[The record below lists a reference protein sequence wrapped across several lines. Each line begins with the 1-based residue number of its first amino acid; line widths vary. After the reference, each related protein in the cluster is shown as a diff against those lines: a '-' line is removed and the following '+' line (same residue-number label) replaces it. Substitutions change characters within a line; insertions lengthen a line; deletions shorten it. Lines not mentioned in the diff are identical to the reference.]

1 MRHDSII
8 VSRASEH
15 RLGIAVIASLVVH
28 GIAMSLSVPTPGVL
42 LLAPAPPLQVSL
54 RELAAPP
61 VVGPAPESVR
71 PAAPFPAKR
80 VQSERRRHESVPLI
94 ASRSET
100 PAPPP
105 ASSVQEERVP
115 APVSAPIPEVDASP
129 APAPQPAPP
138 PLAAQTAAPRASFS
152 DLLAGYGQT
161 ISLVLARY
169 TDYPRLAQMQGWQ
182 GAVTMRLR
190 VAPSG
195 RLLDAEVYTSSG
207 HEVLD
212 RQALAMAARAERF
225 PAPPEGLRD
234 REVAVLVPVVFRL
247 ER

>member
-1 MRHDSII
+1 MAFLSNKPLQT
-8 VSRASEH
+8 RAEYAAKLT
-15 RLGIAVIASLVVH
+15 RLGV
-28 GIAMSLSVPTPGVL
+28 
-42 LLAPAPPLQVSL
+42 
-54 RELAAPP
+54 
-61 VVGPAPESVR
+61 
-71 PAAPFPAKR
+71 PAAPDD
-80 VQSERRRHESVPLI
+80 VINS
-94 ASRSET
+94 
-100 PAPPP
+100 
-105 ASSVQEERVP
+105 
-115 APVSAPIPEVDASP
+115 
-129 APAPQPAPP
+129 
-138 PLAAQTAAPRASFS
+138 
-152 DLLAGYGQT
+152 
-161 ISLVLARY
+161 SLVLARY

-195 RLLDAEVYTSSG
+195 RLLDAEVYASSG

>member
-1 MRHDSII
+1 MSHSLFSP
-8 VSRASEH
+8 VSRASEC
-15 RLGIAVIASLVVH
+15 RLGTAVIASLAVH
-28 GIAMSLSVPTPGVL
+28 AVAMSVSL
-42 LLAPAPPLQVSL
+42 PAPRILLFEPPPLRVSL
-54 RELAAPP
+54 REPAALPP
-61 VVGPAPESVR
+61 AVAPAPESVT
-71 PAAPFPAKR
+71 PA
-80 VQSERRRHESVPLI
+80 
-94 ASRSET
+94 
-100 PAPPP
+100 APPP
-105 ASSVQEERVP
+105 AKRMQAQRRKHEPVLLARMSEPPAPSPASNVEKERVLAAVPETSPSPTPP
-115 APVSAPIPEVDASP
+115 AEPV
-129 APAPQPAPP
+129 PP
-138 PLAAQTAAPRASFS
+138 PLAAQVPAPRASFS

-169 TDYPRLAQMQGWQ
+169 TDYPRVAQMQGWQ

-195 RLLDAEVYTSSG
+195 RLLDAEVQTSSG

>member
-1 MRHDSII
+1 MSHSLFSP
-8 VSRASEH
+8 VSWASEC
-15 RLGIAVIASLVVH
+15 RLGTAVIASLAVH
-28 GIAMSLSVPTPGVL
+28 AVAMSVSLPAPRVL
-42 LLAPAPPLQVSL
+42 LFEPPPLRVSL
-54 RELAAPP
+54 RETAALPP
-61 VVGPAPESVR
+61 AVAPAPESVT
-71 PAAPFPAKR
+71 PA
-80 VQSERRRHESVPLI
+80 
-94 ASRSET
+94 
-100 PAPPP
+100 APPP
-105 ASSVQEERVP
+105 AKRMQAQRRKHEPVPLARMSEPPAPSPASNVEERIP
-115 APVSAPIPEVDASP
+115 APVLEVDASP
-129 APAPQPAPP
+129 APPPARP
-138 PLAAQTAAPRASFS
+138 PLAAQVPAPRASFS

-169 TDYPRLAQMQGWQ
+169 TDYPRVAQMQGWQ

-195 RLLDAEVYTSSG
+195 RLLDAEVQTSSG

>member
-1 MRHDSII
+1 MSHSLFSP
-8 VSRASEH
+8 VSWASEC
-15 RLGIAVIASLVVH
+15 RLGTAVIASLAVH
-28 GIAMSLSVPTPGVL
+28 AVAMSVSLPAPRVL
-42 LLAPAPPLQVSL
+42 LFEPPPLRVSL
-54 RELAAPP
+54 REFAAPP
-61 VVGPAPESVR
+61 VVAPAPESV
-71 PAAPFPAKR
+71 APTAPLPAKR
-80 VQSERRRHESVPLI
+80 MQPERRRHEPLPL
-94 ASRSET
+94 ARRSEP
-100 PAPPP
+100 PATSP
-105 ASSVQEERVP
+105 ASSVEEERVLAAVPETSPSPTPPAEP
-115 APVSAPIPEVDASP
+115 APS
-129 APAPQPAPP
+129 
-138 PLAAQTAAPRASFS
+138 PLAAQVPAPRASFS

-169 TDYPRLAQMQGWQ
+169 TDYPRVAQMQGWQ

-195 RLLDAEVYTSSG
+195 RLLDAEVQTSSG

>member
-1 MRHDSII
+1 MSYSLFSP
-8 VSRASEH
+8 VSWASEC
-15 RLGIAVIASLVVH
+15 RLGTAVIASLAVH
-28 GIAMSLSVPTPGVL
+28 AVAMSVSLPAPRVL
-42 LLAPAPPLQVSL
+42 LPEPPPLRVSL
-54 RELAAPP
+54 REFAAPA
-61 VVGPAPESVR
+61 VVAAPESV
-71 PAAPFPAKR
+71 APTAPLPAKR
-80 VQSERRRHESVPLI
+80 MQPERRRHEPVPL
-94 ASRSET
+94 ARRSEP
-100 PAPPP
+100 PAPSP
-105 ASSVQEERVP
+105 ASNVEEGRVLAAVPETSPSPTLP
-115 APVSAPIPEVDASP
+115 AGP
-129 APAPQPAPP
+129 AAP
-138 PLAAQTAAPRASFS
+138 PLAAQVPAPRASFS

-169 TDYPRLAQMQGWQ
+169 TDYPRVAQMQGWQ

-195 RLLDAEVYTSSG
+195 RLLDAEVQTSSG